1 MVKETPRK
9 DSIEKFGKGIWGE
22 KKSLRYDGKLER
34 ETEKENEKVNEQE
47 WENNSTWTEGSIA
60 QVPKM
65 EINWNWQSSN
75 FFVKNPSVVPCYVLQ
90 VYWMKLCKTRD
101 VPGNNI
107 ITY

>member
-1 MVKETPRK
+1 MNKN
-9 DSIEKFGKGIWGE
+9 GKTTVLELKVALPKSQKWKLTGID
-22 KKSLRYDGKLER
+22 KAP
-34 ETEKENEKVNEQE
+34 
-47 WENNSTWTEGSIA
+47 I
-60 QVPKM
+60 
-65 EINWNWQSSN
+65 

>member
-65 EINWNWQSSN
+65 EINWNWQAPIFLLKTLPSSHVMFYKFTGWN
-75 FFVKNPSVVPCYVLQ
+75 YVK
-90 VYWMKLCKTRD
+90 
-101 VPGNNI
+101 PGMCQG
-107 ITY
+107 IT